1 MRAWIRYTAAI
12 YPNTSWRHEI
22 ELLPQEAARLAI
34 CRTSFYKLRDL
45 RSCFYVTQLGSEEG
59 QGQPCRPVGSPT
71 SIPSHVEY
79 VYWCVLFQVSVTCS
93 PRNLLASV
101 RCTEHADRYFGILIL
116 LLLFPEVLYLR
127 TRVQYCTCTEVRKY
141 ESTFLRKEGLE
152 VHYYDT
158 LGVLPEVSVQRC
170 TVRRYGNT
178 CRATIFYPRR

>member
-79 VYWCVLFQVSVTCS
+79 WTC
-93 PRNLLASV
+93 
-101 RCTEHADRYFGILIL
+101 RYFGILIL
-116 LLLFPEVLYLR
+116 LLFPEVPSYTCTVLY
-127 TRVQYCTCTEVRKY
+127 VYGSTEVRKY
-141 ESTFLRKEGLE
+141 FPPKRGVGSTCSCT

-158 LGVLPEVSVQRC
+158 LLGSTSGSICTTLYCTEVHTEVIHVQYS
-170 TVRRYGNT
+170 TKVSSKIDT
-178 CRATIFYPRR
+178 KVQLT